1 MDILD
6 LSIMTSPQVRDLCR
20 TQDQPRLAIVTLGAL
35 EQHGPHLP
43 LATDSFIVQGILE
56 KALGHVAEQ
65 GGEGTLLILPHQ
77 AVGLSGEHA
86 SFAGTMS
93 LSATTA
99 LDAWFQC
106 LSPLRSWGINKV
118 LLFNGHGGQTGLTEV
133 LAQRLRSELG
143 LTAVWCHVDA
153 LGVPDGLV
161 SPDEKRIG
169 LHGGL
174 VETALMLAIAPQH
187 VRMDQASNFPS
198 NREAATAG
206 NQALR
211 SGGCAR
217 HAWQAEDLNPEGVV
231 GNAAAAD
238 ASLGRKLLDHR
249 AKALAQVIQEALTFE
264 LNRC

>member
-6 LSIMTSPQVRDLCR
+6 LSIMTSPQVGEVCQNSQRPCMAVL
-20 TQDQPRLAIVTLGAL
+20 TLGAL

-43 LATDSFIVQGILE
+43 LATDSFIVQGVLE
-56 KALGHVAEQ
+56 AALGRLAKE
-65 GGEGTLLILPHQ
+65 GGDGALLVLPHQ
-77 AVGLSGEHA
+77 SVGLSVEHSA
-86 SFAGTMS
+86 FAGTMS
-93 LSATTA
+93 LQAATA
-99 LDAWFQC
+99 LEAWFQT
-106 LSPLRSWGINKV
+106 LSALPRWGV
-118 LLFNGHGGQTGLTEV
+118 DRVFLFNGHGGQVGLIEV

-143 LTAVWCHVDA
+143 MTAIWCHVDA
-153 LGVPDGLV
+153 LGCPEGMIPD
-161 SPDEKRIG
+161 DERRIG

-187 VRMDQASNFPS
+187 VHMSQARRFDSR
-198 NREAATAG
+198 REAATAD
-206 NQALR
+206 NIALR

-217 HAWQAEDLNPEGVV
+217 HSWQAEDLNSEGVV

-249 AKALAQVIQEALTFE
+249 AKALAQAIQEALTFR